1 MNFVLSFKV
10 KTSVDEFCFFRFEV
24 KIRADGF
31 GFVIQVYSAKWTR
44 FILKTAAQIKDI
56 RS

>member
-10 KTSVDEFCFFRFEV
+10 KTSVDELLFSLEV

-44 FILKTAAQIKDI
+44 LILKTAAQIKDI
-56 RS
+56 QS